1 MFMDV
6 GRVAGSN
13 AIEIFLSHD
22 TGSSV
27 HSAPKIANDV
37 FVAVVFMVVAPVD
50 LDVPPSLDVKKLN
63 KHAVGLK
70 MQYARPDPSIVILP
84 ANVGMMVLGVL

>member
-1 MFMDV
+1 MM
-6 GRVAGSN
+6 
-13 AIEIFLSHD
+13 
-22 TGSSV
+22 
-27 HSAPKIANDV
+27 
-37 FVAVVFMVVAPVD
+37 VAPVD